1 MINITK
7 DSAKVFNYKD
17 TLPNFVQDC
26 KTLGIEFPNFAS
38 IDVVFDDCLALKYQ
52 ISNNNQM
59 ALEKRFQDFI
69 QKILA
74 VLPAL
79 NQCKSDREKP
89 VPLTFEQEKAQA
101 YNSVNVICS
110 TARQKIAKTSDPNK
124 IGSWAVYKSCAER
137 YLNKTLPES
146 EKTMLLDEIKI
157 RNIAGETLDTFVQ
170 KIMDNSTQFLKATTI
185 IAGLEKRAVLD
196 IDVAT
201 NVDQLKLIVSNLGKS
216 LSIF

>member
-1 MINITK
+1 MIILTNF
-7 DSAKVFNYKD
+7 AVQVFDYKD
-17 TLPNFVQDC
+17 TMPNFLQDC
-26 KTLGIEFPNFAS
+26 KSIGVEFPNFFN
-38 IDVVFDDCLALKYQ
+38 IDVVFDNCLTLKYQ
-52 ISNNNQM
+52 ISNNNQTG
-59 ALEKRFQDFI
+59 LEKRFQDFI
-69 QKILA
+69 KKITS

-79 NQCKSDREKP
+79 NQCKSYREKP
-89 VPLTFEQEKAQA
+89 IPLTFEQEKAQA
-101 YNSVNVICS
+101 YNSVNVTCS

-196 IDVAT
+196 IDVST
-201 NVDQLKLIVSNLGKS
+201 NIDQLKLIVSNLGKS

>member
-7 DSAKVFNYKD
+7 DSAQVFNYKD
-17 TLPNFVQDC
+17 TLPNLVQDC
-26 KTLGIEFPNFAS
+26 KALGIEFPNFAG
-38 IDVVFDDCLALKYQ
+38 IDVVFDDCLAFKYQ
-52 ISNNNQM
+52 ISNSNQM

-79 NQCKSDREKP
+79 NQCKNNREKP

-110 TARQKIAKTSDPNK
+110 TARQKTAKTTDPNK

>member
-7 DSAKVFNYKD
+7 DSAQVFNYKD
-17 TLPNFVQDC
+17 TLPNLVQDC
-26 KTLGIEFPNFAS
+26 KTLGIEFPNFAG
-38 IDVVFDDCLALKYQ
+38 IDVVFDDCLAFKYQ
-52 ISNNNQM
+52 ISNSNQM

-101 YNSVNVICS
+101 YNSVNVMCS